1 MKINLVFLFALSL
14 FAVNVTVR
22 AQNPASS
29 GQEMQHHRMQP
40 GTPGMQ
46 HYNVPGMQA
55 SPASQGSTNPAQVTG
70 AGPQTPA
77 PDLLKDVAKKPAMQ
91 LSQFEQFALA
101 TNPTLQQAN
110 ALVRQSAGQARQI
123 GLLPN
128 PSVGYQGE
136 QIRGGSYRGGEQGAF
151 LQQTFVLGGKLGLR
165 RNVFEQQRKEDEI
178 GATEQRYRVL
188 SDVQQSYYITLAA
201 QELVHVRQRLLGLAM
216 DAVETVHQLA
226 NVGQADAPDVLQAE
240 VEAEQAKVDY
250 TTAQRTFIQ
259 EFRTLAALVGKPE
272 LPLSPL
278 AGNLENPPAINPEQI
293 VNQIVQESPSVKR
306 AQQDIAHAEAEIKSA
321 KRESIPDLTVRA
333 GVEQNFEPINE
344 ISTTPVGLQSFVTAG
359 VTLPLFNRNQGNVR
373 AAEADR
379 ERAKA
384 EVTRVELSLRQST
397 QPLLQGYLS
406 ELAQANRYKNEMI
419 PRATRA
425 YQLYLVKYQQ
435 MGAAYPQVIV
445 SQRTLFQLQAG
456 YITVL
461 QNVWSNA
468 IALQNYTLS
477 GGLNPAMPSGSMS
490 TTLNLPSSG
499 AGGAAQ

>member
-1 MKINLVFLFALSL
+1 MKLNLIFLIALSVSV
-14 FAVNVTVR
+14 VNVTAR
-22 AQNPASS
+22 AQSASS
-29 GQEMQHHRMQP
+29 GAQQMQHEGMQP
-40 GTPGMQ
+40 GVPGMQ
-46 HYNVPGMQA
+46 HHNMPGMQA
-55 SPASQGSTNPAQVTG
+55 TPMPEASANPAQVTQ

-77 PDLLKDVAKKPAMQ
+77 PDLLKDVATKPAMQ

-101 TNPTLQQAN
+101 ANPTLQQAN

-128 PSVGYQGE
+128 PSVGYEGAE
-136 QIRGGSYRGGEQGAF
+136 IRGGSFRGGEQGAF
-151 LQQTFVLGGKLGLR
+151 VQQTFVLGGKLGLR
-165 RNVFEQQRKEDEI
+165 RNVFEQQRKEDEL

-188 SDVQQSYYITLAA
+188 SDVKQSYYIALAA

-216 DAVETVHQLA
+216 DAVETAHQLA

-250 TTAQRTFIQ
+250 TTAERTFIQ
-259 EFRTLAALVGKPE
+259 EFRTLAALVGKSD

-278 AGNLENPPAINPEQI
+278 AGNLDNPPAIDSERI
-293 VNQIVQESPSVKR
+293 VNQIVQQSPSVKR
-306 AQQDIAHAEAEIKSA
+306 AQQDISRAEAELKSA
-321 KRESIPDLTVRA
+321 KRESIPDLTVRS
-333 GVEQNFEPINE
+333 GVQQNFEPINE
-344 ISTTPVGLQSFVTAG
+344 ISGTPVGLQSFVTAG

-373 AAEADR
+373 AAEAGR
-379 ERAKA
+379 ERAQA
-384 EVTRVELSLRQST
+384 EVTRVQLSIHQSA
-397 QPLLQGYLS
+397 QPLLQAYLS

-425 YQLYLVKYQQ
+425 YQLYLAKYRQ

-456 YITVL
+456 YVTVL

-477 GGLNPAMPSGSMS
+477 GGLNAAMPSGPTS

-499 AGGAAQ
+499 GGSAQ